1 MIRCHGAIHYATS
14 NDVIFLYLYPIF
26 GLIAFVGN
34 LLVII
39 AIINNPVLRTKSNFL
54 VATLAVTDLLVGA
67 IIAPLTTVLIYFQ
80 KAIPCSVIITNNF
93 VTTQLCASS
102 VFLLAVISIDRYY
115 HFAKLHAYYIF
126 MSKKRIATFIVMSFT
141 LAGISAFLF
150 ITRISL
156 LLYHV
161 IVTIFFAIPVNI
173 IVICYWKILK
183 IVRMKTKD
191 LAEARISRSRVE
203 VQSVHE
209 MHVHDARIVAKRVD
223 TDSNVQR
230 VQAIKPREWP
240 RSNREENERQYED
253 ENINVIK
260 SKVCE
265 EGKSDRSSRIW
276 KDTTMSMRFEEM
288 HYHERRASN
297 TRVYAREKRLTA
309 MTECGLSIKNN
320 RVDGAGTAKEVVQQ
334 GMADLIRRPRKG
346 VSQKQQLNLK
356 TSRNWKVAK
365 MMFIIVVVF
374 SICWSPYVVFSLFH
388 AARIH
393 QGESERKDTIVYKW
407 TLFLGF
413 LNSSINPFIYCI
425 RQRAIREGIM
435 VVFRKL
441 CNVILIP

>member
-1 MIRCHGAIHYATS
+1 MIRCQGAIHYATS

-34 LLVII
+34 LLVIT

-67 IIAPLTTVLIYFQ
+67 IIAPLTTVLIFFQ
-80 KAIPCSVIITNNF
+80 NAIPCSVIIANNF

-141 LAGISAFLF
+141 LAGICAFLF
-150 ITRISL
+150 ISRISL

-173 IVICYWKILK
+173 IIICYWKILK
-183 IVRMKTKD
+183 IVRMKTQD
-191 LAEARISRSRVE
+191 IADARTSSRVE
-203 VQSVHE
+203 IQSVHDR
-209 MHVHDARIVAKRVD
+209 HLSNARIVEKRVD
-223 TDSNVQR
+223 TNSNVR
-230 VQAIKPREWP
+230 YVQVITPREWP
-240 RSNREENERQYED
+240 KSNTEETERQCQD
-253 ENINVIK
+253 EN
-260 SKVCE
+260 SKVIESGVCK
-265 EGKSDRSSRIW
+265 EGKFDRSSRIR
-276 KDTTMSMRFEEM
+276 KDTTISMRFNEM
-288 HYHERRASN
+288 HYHERRAPN
-297 TRVYAREKRLTA
+297 TRVYSRERRLTA
-309 MTECGLSIKNN
+309 MTESGLSITNN
-320 RVDGAGTAKEVVQQ
+320 RVDGSRTVKEVMQH
-334 GMADLIRRPRKG
+334 GMAGLGRRQRKG
-346 VSQKQQLNLK
+346 VSQKQQLNLN

-374 SICWSPYVVFSLFH
+374 SICWSPYVVFSLFR

-425 RQRAIREGIM
+425 RQRAIREGII
-435 VVFRKL
+435 VIFRKL